1 MEHFCEAVGLFKRSA
16 MLWFSHFCFEKE
28 PPFRQLEKKGPG
40 WGIENSYWKFL
51 FLKDVFNIITMKIW
65 VIIGLLIF
73 PLLRVAAQEQAEDV
87 YAFDLSTFSG
97 VHQGNSYITLP
108 FNIGNID
115 PIWFEANVMPDFI
128 IRESKSARLMGVITP
143 QIIIRMYQEESF
155 PVRTPSYIPQITIY
169 YAPTT
174 KPDNERTIL
183 FGRIAHHSNGQ
194 EDDFYL
200 PGQVVNLKSGNF
212 STNYLQAGAI
222 RSRYSKKLNAWQF
235 FSTHLEMHPKG
246 WSAPE
251 LRNRYSPL
259 RWQVAMSVYKNP
271 FAKKPDRHNKS
282 QLSVTA
288 KASWMFGEV
297 DNWKTF
303 ASDRLTVDIT
313 FNLHPGFF
321 EEIGFFVN
329 FYYGMDYY
337 NIYFNEMLQVVRFGI
352 MTEGLKF

>member
-1 MEHFCEAVGLFKRSA
+1 M
-16 MLWFSHFCFEKE
+16 
-28 PPFRQLEKKGPG
+28 
-40 WGIENSYWKFL
+40 
-51 FLKDVFNIITMKIW
+51 KDRFFIFTMKIFI
-65 VIIGLLIF
+65 IIGLPIF
-73 PLLRVAAQEQAEDV
+73 PLLWVAAQEQGDEP

-97 VHQGNSYITLP
+97 VHQGNSYITMP
-108 FNIGNID
+108 FNIGNIA

-128 IRESKSARLMGVITP
+128 IRKSKNARLMGVITP

-169 YAPTT
+169 YAPT
-174 KPDNERTIL
+174 PDPVKERTIL

-194 EDDFYL
+194 EGDFYL
-200 PGQVVNLKSGNF
+200 PGQVINLKAGNF

-222 RSRYSKKLNAWQF
+222 RSRYSKRLDAWQF
-235 FSTHLEMHPKG
+235 FSTHIEVHPKD
-246 WSAPE
+246 WTIPE
-251 LRNRYSPL
+251 LRNQYSPL

-271 FAKKPDRHNKS
+271 FAKKTDRHNKS
-282 QLSVTA
+282 QLSVIA

-297 DNWKTF
+297 GGWETF
-303 ASDRLTVDIT
+303 DSDRLTVDLT

-321 EEIGFFVN
+321 EEIGFFIN

-337 NIYFNEMLQVVRFGI
+337 NIYFSEHLQVIRFGI